1 MGNSPSHW
9 STEEALRYEEFA
21 EQSFSWRHIEEPFL
35 RTLIQATIRQDTK
48 VLDLGCGGGR
58 ILSLLK
64 LAGVKDHTLFGL
76 DNDSTLL
83 AKAKR
88 KHPYITFIH
97 QELTEV
103 PYNNVPDDL
112 TLVTAHMVFQYLS
125 PSDMP
130 KCLKEIRRLL
140 TLEGFLVIG
149 VPHPVRVAQQSGMSY
164 FARSLH
170 GLPAPWGGDATS
182 WGFTISDYLNALIDA
197 RFKLLRI
204 EEPEITDTGLH
215 EVGANAYSIGP
226 TRLMILAQAI

>member
-1 MGNSPSHW
+1 VGNSPTHW
-9 STEEALRYEEFA
+9 STEDALRYEEFA
-21 EQSFSWRHIEEPFL
+21 DQSFSWRHIEEPCL
-35 RTLIQATIRQDTK
+35 RTLIRDIIHQDTK

-64 LAGVKDHTLFGL
+64 LAGVKDDTLFGL

-88 KHPYITFIH
+88 RHPHITFIH

-103 PYNNVPDDL
+103 PYPRVPDGL

-130 KCLKEIRRLL
+130 NCLREIRRLL
-140 TLEGFLVIG
+140 MPEGFLAIG

-164 FARSLH
+164 FARTLH
-170 GLPAPWGGDATS
+170 SLPAPWGGDATS
-182 WGFTISDYLNALIDA
+182 WGFTMSDYLNALIDA

-204 EEPEITDTGLH
+204 EEPGITDAGLH

-226 TRLMILAQAI
+226 TRLMILAQAT